1 MATLFLVHRIPYPP
15 DKGDK
20 LRSWRLLNALAAHD
34 RVHLG
39 AFVDDPADMAHAEV
53 LRPLV
58 DHMALIPLEGRWRR
72 ALTGLRRRKPLTMA
86 LYNDPAMHA
95 FVRETL
101 RDGAVDRILLF
112 SSQMGQY
119 VFDIGRS
126 RRIVMDFVDLD
137 SDKFRQYADAAR
149 GPKRWLF
156 NREAD
161 LLLGVERRIAGLAD
175 AATFVTDADATLF
188 ARRAGESASRVAVM
202 GNGVDLGYFSPDV
215 TLAPLDGH
223 GGGPLI
229 TFTGAMD
236 YAANV
241 DGAQWFVRDLW
252 PAIRAR
258 VPGVRF
264 AIVGSNPVKALRAL
278 DGRDDIVVTGR
289 VPDVRPWLRAAS
301 VAVAPLRIARGVQ
314 NKVLEAM
321 AMARPTVA
329 TPAAAR
335 GIDAEAGRDLL
346 VADSDAAFIDAVV
359 GLLDDRER
367 GDALGLAGRA
377 RVVDRYDWDRALAS
391 LPELMGYPDS

>member
-58 DHMALIPLEGRWRR
+58 DRMALIPLERRWQR
-72 ALTGLRRRKPLTMA
+72 ALTGLRHRRPLTMA
-86 LYNDPAMHA
+86 LYNDPAMHG

-101 RDGAVDRILLF
+101 RDGEVDRILLF

-137 SDKFRQYADAAR
+137 SDKFRQYAAAAR
-149 GPKRWLF
+149 GPRRWLF
-156 NREAD
+156 EREAD

-175 AATFVTDADATLF
+175 AFTFVTEADAALF
-188 ARRAGESASRVAVM
+188 ARKAGEAASRLSVM
-202 GNGVDLGYFSPDV
+202 GNGVDLDYFSPQAGVD
-215 TLAPLDGH
+215 ALDGA
-223 GGGPLI
+223 GEGPLVV
-229 TFTGAMD
+229 FTGAMD

-241 DGAQWFVRDLW
+241 DGALWFVRDLW

-258 VPGVRF
+258 VPAVRL
-264 AIVGSNPVKALRAL
+264 AIVGSNPVKALRRF

-289 VPDVRPWLRAAS
+289 VPDVRPWLKAAA

-335 GIDAEAGRDLL
+335 GIDAENGRDLL
-346 VADSDAAFIDAVV
+346 VADGDAAFIDAVV
-359 GLLDDRER
+359 GLLEDRDR
-367 GDALGLAGRA
+367 GEALGAAGRA
-377 RVVDRYDWDRALAS
+377 RVVERYDWDRALAP
-391 LPELMGYPDS
+391 LPALMGYEAS

>member
-20 LRSWRLLNALAAHD
+20 LRSWRLLNALAAYD

-58 DHMALIPLEGRWRR
+58 DRLALIPLERRWQR
-72 ALTGLRRRKPLTMA
+72 ALAGFRRRRPLTMA

-101 RDGAVDRILLF
+101 RDGKVDRILLF

-119 VFDIGRS
+119 VFDVGRS

-149 GPKRWLF
+149 GPKRRLF
-156 NREAD
+156 AREAE

-175 AATFVTDADATLF
+175 ACTFVTEADAALF
-188 ARRAGESASRVAVM
+188 ARKAGEAASRVSVM
-202 GNGVDLGYFSPDV
+202 GNGVDLEYFSPEAEAEV
-215 TLAPLDGH
+215 DGP
-223 GGGPLI
+223 GGGPLVV
-229 TFTGAMD
+229 FTGAMD

-241 DGAQWFVRDLW
+241 DGALWFARDLW

-258 VPGVRF
+258 VPGARF
-264 AIVGSNPVKALRAL
+264 AIVGSNPVKALKAL

-289 VPDVRPWLRAAS
+289 VPDVRPWLKAAA

-346 VADSDAAFIDAVV
+346 VADGDAAFIDAVA
-359 GLLDDRER
+359 GLLEDPDR
-367 GDALGLAGRA
+367 GAALGGAGRA
-377 RVVDRYDWDRALAS
+377 RVVARYDWGQALAA
-391 LPELMGYPDS
+391 LPTLMGYRAS

>member
-58 DHMALIPLEGRWRR
+58 DRMALIPLERRWRR
-72 ALTGLRRRKPLTMA
+72 ALTGIRHRRPLTVA
-86 LYNDPAMHA
+86 LYNDPAMHG

-101 RDGAVDRILLF
+101 RDGGVDRILLF
-112 SSQMGQY
+112 SSQMSQY
-119 VFDIGRS
+119 VFDIGRPP
-126 RRIVMDFVDLD
+126 RIVMDFVDLD
-137 SDKFRQYADAAR
+137 SDKFQQYAAAAQ
-149 GPKRWLF
+149 GPKRWLYA
-156 NREAD
+156 REAE
-161 LLLGVERRIAGLAD
+161 LLLGIERRIARLAD
-175 AATFVTDADATLF
+175 ACTFVTEADAALF
-188 ARRAGESASRVAVM
+188 ARKAGEAAARLTVM
-202 GNGVDLGYFSPDV
+202 GNGVDLDYFSPAAEV
-215 TLAPLDGH
+215 EALDGM
-223 GGGPLI
+223 GGGPLVV
-229 TFTGAMD
+229 FTGAMD

-241 DGAQWFVRDLW
+241 DGALWFARTLW

-258 VPGVRF
+258 VPGARF
-264 AIVGSNPVKALRAL
+264 AIVGSNPVKALKAL
-278 DGRDDIVVTGR
+278 DGRDDIIVTGR
-289 VPDVRPWLRAAS
+289 VPDVRPWLKAAA

-335 GIDAEAGRDLL
+335 GIDAVAERDLL
-346 VADSDAAFIDAVV
+346 VADGDVAFIDAVA
-359 GLLDDRER
+359 GLLEDRDR
-367 GDALGLAGRA
+367 GMALGAAGRA
-377 RVVDRYDWDRALAS
+377 RVVERYDWDRALAS
-391 LPELMGYPDS
+391 LPGLMGYRPS